1 LDGNDKII
9 GRPIRKLETTLE
21 ERFFVMGTGSE
32 LVDIHERQH
41 FTWSFKIVMTLL
53 SPT

>member
-1 LDGNDKII
+1 MDGKDKII

-32 LVDIHERQH
+32 LVDIHEAT
-41 FTWSFKIVMTLL
+41 FCLVF
-53 SPT
+53 